1 LLDEARGQFFL
12 PDGRRPM
19 GYILRAA
26 PRARGEDTYLAGR
39 GAVDLA
45 GFVFKLIGDVGARS
59 ITNLYPFG
67 VPSIVLLLL

>member
-1 LLDEARGQFFL
+1 
-12 PDGRRPM
+12 M

-59 ITNLYPFG
+59 ITNLYPFA
-67 VPSIVLLLL
+67 VPSQ